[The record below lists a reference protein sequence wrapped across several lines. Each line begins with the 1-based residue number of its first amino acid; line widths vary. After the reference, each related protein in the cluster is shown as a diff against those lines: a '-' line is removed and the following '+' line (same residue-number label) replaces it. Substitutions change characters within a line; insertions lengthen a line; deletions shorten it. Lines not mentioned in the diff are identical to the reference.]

1 MKIMVT
7 GATGLV
13 GSRLVPLLK
22 QEGHEVV
29 TLTRRTPR
37 SSTERQWD
45 PGGILPAGTL
55 QGIEV
60 IVHLAGENIGDGR
73 WTAAKKQRIRD
84 SRVVGTRLLAEAA
97 AATGGA
103 VKAFLCA
110 SAIGFYGH
118 RGNEELT
125 EASPVGS
132 GFLAE
137 VCRDWEAATEPAR
150 QAGVRVVQLRM
161 GVVLSAAG
169 GALAKMLLPFKMGV
183 GGVVGSGSQ
192 YMSWLTVD
200 EAARIYAFAVQ
211 HPDLQGPVNAV
222 APQAVTNTEF
232 TKALGRVLHRPTVFP
247 LPAFA
252 ARLAFGEMAD
262 ELLLGSTRVIPTRLQ
277 VAGYQFQS
285 PEIES
290 ALTTAIRSSG

>member
-1 MKIMVT
+1 MNIMVT

-22 QEGHEVV
+22 QDGHEVV
-29 TLTRRTPR
+29 TLTRQTPR
-37 SSTERQWD
+37 DSSERQWD
-45 PGGILPAGTL
+45 PAGRLAPGTL
-55 QGIEV
+55 AGIEAL
-60 IVHLAGENIGDGR
+60 IHLAGENIGEGR

-84 SRVVGTRLLAEAA
+84 SRVIGTRLLAEAA
-97 AATGGA
+97 AASGGA
-103 VKAFLCA
+103 VTTFVCA
-110 SAIGFYGH
+110 SAIGFYGN

-150 QAGVRVVQLRM
+150 QAGVRVVNMRM
-161 GVVLSAAG
+161 GVVLSSAG

-200 EAARIYAFAVQ
+200 EAARIYRFAVQ
-211 HPDLQGPVNAV
+211 HPELQGPVNAV
-222 APQAVTNTEF
+222 APQPVTNAEF
-232 TKALGRVLHRPTVFP
+232 TKALGRVLHRPTVLP
-247 LPAFA
+247 LPAFV

-262 ELLLGSTRVIPTRLQ
+262 ELLLGSTRVIPTRLPA
-277 VAGYQFQS
+277 AGYQFLF

-290 ALTTAIRSSG
+290 ALAAAIRG

>member
-1 MKIMVT
+1 MNIMVT

-13 GSRLVPLLK
+13 GAKLVPLLK
-22 QEGHEVV
+22 QDGHQVV

-37 SSTERQWD
+37 NSSERQWD
-45 PGGILPAGTL
+45 FTGTL
-55 QGIEV
+55 PPGTLSGVEAI
-60 IVHLAGENIGDGR
+60 IHLAGENIGDGR

-84 SRVVGTRLLAEAA
+84 SRIIGTRLLAEAA
-97 AATGGA
+97 AASPGA
-103 VKAFLCA
+103 VKTFVCA

-125 EASPVGS
+125 EDSSVGS

-150 QAGVRVVQLRM
+150 LAGMRVVTVRS

-169 GALAKMLLPFKMGV
+169 GALAKMLLPFQMCV
-183 GGVVGSGSQ
+183 GGVVGPGTQ

-200 EAARIYAFAVQ
+200 DAARVFRFAVQ
-211 HPDLQGPVNAV
+211 NTDLRGPVNAV
-222 APQAVTNTEF
+222 APQTVTNAEF
-232 TKALGRVLHRPTVFP
+232 TKALGRVLHRPTVLP
-247 LPAFA
+247 LPAVL

-262 ELLLGSTRVIPTRLQ
+262 ELLLGSTRVLPTKLQ
-277 VAGYQFQS
+277 AAGYPFLH
-285 PEIES
+285 PEIEA
-290 ALTTAIRSSG
+290 ALVAAIRP

>member
-22 QEGHEVV
+22 QDGHEVV

-37 SSTERQWD
+37 NSSERQWD
-45 PGGILPAGTL
+45 PAGILPAGTL
-55 QGIEV
+55 HGIEV
-60 IVHLAGENIGDGR
+60 MVHLAGENIGDGR

-84 SRVVGTRLLAEAA
+84 SRVVGTRLLAEAVA
-97 AATGGA
+97 ASGGA
-103 VKAFLCA
+103 VKTFVCA
-110 SAIGFYGH
+110 SAIGFYGN

-150 QAGVRVVQLRM
+150 QAGVRVVHVRM
-161 GVVLSAAG
+161 GVVLSSAG

-183 GGVVGSGSQ
+183 GGVVGPGSQ

-200 EAARIYAFAVQ
+200 EAARIYAFVVQ
-211 HPDLQGPVNAV
+211 HPELQGPVNAV
-222 APQAVTNTEF
+222 APQPVTNAEF
-232 TKALGRVLHRPTVFP
+232 TKALGRVLHRPTVLP

-277 VAGYQFQS
+277 AAGYQFQF

-290 ALTTAIRSSG
+290 ALAAAIRA